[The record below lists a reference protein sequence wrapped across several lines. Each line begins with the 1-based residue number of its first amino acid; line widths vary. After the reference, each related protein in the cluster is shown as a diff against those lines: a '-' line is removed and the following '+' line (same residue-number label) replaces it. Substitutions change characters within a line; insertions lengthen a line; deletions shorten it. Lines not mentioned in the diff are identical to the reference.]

1 MGTNS
6 LCASGV
12 LTADCG
18 DVTTR
23 RLIALAIAAPAA
35 SVLGV
40 AAYLEPSPA
49 GLGTHSQLLNLP
61 SCGWIAAMDIPCPT
75 CGMTTAFSHV
85 ADGNLLAAVVTQPL
99 GAVLAIA
106 TAVALVVG
114 LAVAATGTRLATL
127 LGGLW
132 SARMAWGLAGFA
144 TVAWIYKI
152 LAYKGI
158 L

>member
-6 LCASGV
+6 LCASSV

-18 DVTTR
+18 DVATR
-23 RLIALAIAAPAA
+23 RLIALAIAAAAA

-85 ADGNLLAAVVTQPL
+85 ADGNLLAAVITQPL
-99 GAVLAIA
+99 GALLAMDVRVCIF
-106 TAVALVVG
+106 TEDLF
-114 LAVAATGTRLATL
+114 LR
-127 LGGLW
+127 
-132 SARMAWGLAGFA
+132 
-144 TVAWIYKI
+144 
-152 LAYKGI
+152 
-158 L
+158 